1 MLITLSACYIIRFIN
16 NTKKGNIMKK
26 YLLVALV
33 IVMVLAAAAGCSK
46 AEPLSTSLGDF
57 EYEQVFTKT
66 LGDETA
72 GQDSIFLV
80 IYLKPAEGN
89 AVTMDEAQ
97 KYFYS
102 GVQAR
107 VAGLEY
113 DLSFLAYEKVDNS
126 FLRYGLVFEVLDD
139 NYENAKQLPEVTLI
153 LP

>member
-1 MLITLSACYIIRFIN
+1 MKCIN
-16 NTKKGNIMKK
+16 NTQKGKIMKK

-33 IVMVLAAAAGCSK
+33 IIMVLTAAAGCSK
-46 AEPLSTSLGDF
+46 ADPLSTSLGDF

-66 LGDETA
+66 LGEETA
-72 GQDSIFLV
+72 GEDSIYLV

-89 AVTMDEAQ
+89 AVTMDQAQ
-97 KYFYS
+97 EYFYS

-113 DLSFLAYEKVDNS
+113 DLSFLAYEKVDES
-126 FLRYGLVFEVLDD
+126 FLRYGLVFEVMDD
-139 NYENAKQLPEVTLI
+139 NYENAKQMPEVTLI

>member
-1 MLITLSACYIIRFIN
+1 MLITNNACYIMRCIN
-16 NTKKGNIMKK
+16 NTLKGNIMKK
-26 YLLVALV
+26 NLLVVLV
-33 IVMVLAAAAGCSK
+33 IIMVLAAFTGCSK

-57 EYEQVFTKT
+57 ENEQVFTKT
-66 LGDETA
+66 LGEDTA
-72 GQDSIFLV
+72 GEGNIFLV

-89 AVTMDEAQ
+89 NVTMDDAQ

-113 DLSFLAYEKVDNS
+113 DLSYLAYEKVDDS
-126 FLRYGLVFEVLDD
+126 FLRYGLVFEVMD
-139 NYENAKQLPEVTLI
+139 NDYENAKQMPEVTLI

>member
-1 MLITLSACYIIRFIN
+1 
-16 NTKKGNIMKK
+16 
-26 YLLVALV
+26 
-33 IVMVLAAAAGCSK
+33 MVLTAASGCSK

-66 LGDETA
+66 LGEETA
-72 GQDSIFLV
+72 GEDSIYLV

-89 AVTMDEAQ
+89 AVTMDQAQ
-97 KYFYS
+97 EYFYS

-113 DLSFLAYEKVDNS
+113 DLSFLAYEKVDES
-126 FLRYGLVFEVLDD
+126 FLRYGLVFEVMDD
-139 NYENAKQLPEVTLI
+139 NYENAKQMPEVTLI